1 MLYRFGSIGRIAQA
15 SDNELR
21 QSASHGEGW
30 VEALLMIRRLVHDG
44 VREEL
49 VRTRLGEDRSALLS
63 YLLMTMKNLP
73 EERMIA
79 IFADANSYVIAEEVI
94 AEGGE
99 SHILITPRRV
109 LGRAMKLDARRIT
122 LAHNH
127 PSGCA
132 EPSSLDV
139 EHTLVLC
146 RQAREL
152 GMMIEDHL
160 IIGQSNVVSMKDRG
174 LL

>member
-1 MLYRFGSIGRIAQA
+1 
-15 SDNELR
+15 
-21 QSASHGEGW
+21 
-30 VEALLMIRRLVHDG
+30 MIRRLVHDG

-49 VRTRLGEDRSALLS
+49 VRTRLGEDRGALFS
-63 YLLMTMKNLP
+63 YLLMTMNNLP
-73 EERMIA
+73 EERMVA
-79 IFADANSYVIAEEVI
+79 IFADANSYVIAEEII

-99 SHILITPRRV
+99 SHILITPRRI

-139 EHTLVLC
+139 EHTLLLC